1 MVLNFGVLDMMMSW
15 DNELSSVTKQSCP
28 SKNLLVKEYNE
39 NTSDSVCD
47 DNDEVLQGDDS
58 ATLVIQ
64 KSLLSPKGDLG

>member
-15 DNELSSVTKQSCP
+15 GNELPSVTKQSCP
-28 SKNLLVKEYNE
+28 SKNLLVEEYNE

-64 KSLLSPKGDLG
+64 KNLLSPKGDLG

>member
-1 MVLNFGVLDMMMSW
+1 MVLNFGVSDIMSW
-15 DNELSSVTKQSCP
+15 GIELSSVTKQSCP
-28 SKNLLVKEYNE
+28 SKNLLVEEYNE

-47 DNDEVLQGDDS
+47 NNDEVLQGDDN